1 MLKHNN
7 LMLRSEQRERLEAW
21 AASVHISHI
30 GASRDERGPVK
41 FHGAQVSGDKVAGD
55 KVSRRNNQLTRFQVW
70 PPQNMPPKAQPC
82 TLSVVLLFSAI
93 VES

>member
-1 MLKHNN
+1 MKHNN
-7 LMLRSEQRERLEAW
+7 LMLRSEQRERLDAW
-21 AASVHISHI
+21 AASVQISHI

-41 FHGAQVSGDKVAGD
+41 FHGAQVSGDKAREI
-55 KVSRRNNQLTRFQVW
+55 KSRVNNQLTRFQVW